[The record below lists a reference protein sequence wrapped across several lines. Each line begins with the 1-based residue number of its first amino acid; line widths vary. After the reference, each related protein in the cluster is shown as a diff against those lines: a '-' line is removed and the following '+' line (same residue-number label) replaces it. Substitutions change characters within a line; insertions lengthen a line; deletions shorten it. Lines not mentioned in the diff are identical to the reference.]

1 MALESLCF
9 GHITLSEPG
18 LHPYMTLKAAPQL
31 RRISDPRDM
40 VRDSSPKTKAELA
53 QASYTHQS
61 VLRKWWRNK
70 LEGT

>member
-9 GHITLSEPG
+9 GQITLSEPG
-18 LHPYMTLKAAPQL
+18 LHSYMTLKVAPQL
-31 RRISDPRDM
+31 RTISDPRDM

-61 VLRKWWRNK
+61 LLRK
-70 LEGT
+70 